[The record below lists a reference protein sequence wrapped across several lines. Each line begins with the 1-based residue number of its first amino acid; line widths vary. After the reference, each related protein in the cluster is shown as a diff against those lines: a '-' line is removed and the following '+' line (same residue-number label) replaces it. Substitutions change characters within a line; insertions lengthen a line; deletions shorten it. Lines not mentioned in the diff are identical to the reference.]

1 MGLISWIIVGGL
13 AGWLGSKIMGTSQ
26 QMGMIANIAVGII
39 GAFVGGLI
47 IGIVGG
53 TGVTGFNLW
62 SIAVALLGSVV
73 FIWIVKKIRS

>member
-1 MGLISWIIVGGL
+1 
-13 AGWLGSKIMGTSQ
+13 
-26 QMGMIANIAVGII
+26 MGMIANIAVGII